1 MADEARSKA
10 MAVSVDNQ
18 ARDRRVSVR
27 DLAKKAR
34 LVLFAIGFSD
44 GELSLV
50 LTDDATIHALNRQWR
65 GKDKPTDVLS
75 FPQADFER
83 TRVLGDVIIS
93 VETASRQAP
102 RFGND
107 LSAELERL
115 LVHGILHLVGHDHI
129 HGGPQARKMKRE
141 EERLLRVLKAGARR
155 RTHTG

>member
-1 MADEARSKA
+1 MAI
-10 MAVSVDNQ
+10 SVDNQ

-27 DLAKKAR
+27 DLSRKAKA
-34 LVLFAIGFSD
+34 VLAGIGFAD

-93 VETASRQAP
+93 VETAARQAP
-102 RFGND
+102 RYGND
-107 LSAELERL
+107 LRAELDRL
-115 LVHGILHLVGHDHI
+115 LVHGVLHLIGHDHV

-141 EERLLRVLKAGARR
+141 EERLLRALKR
-155 RTHTG
+155 